1 MPSLHLP
8 ATDKTPEVLFDRDG
22 GMFEMC
28 GCSIHENAEGFFR
41 PLLEM
46 VEDYARRPAPVTRVK
61 LAMTYF
67 NSSSSKY
74 LLDLLKLLDEIHIS
88 GAAVVGLEWHYDQND
103 LDMEEAGGDYKDLLE
118 MPVTLVRDITG

>member
-1 MPSLHLP
+1 MTDLHLP
-8 ATDKTPEVLFDRDG
+8 ATDKTPEIRFDPG
-22 GMFEMC
+22 AGMLEMR

-46 VEDYARRPAPVTRVK
+46 AEDYARKPAPLTTVK

-74 LLDLLKLLDEIHIS
+74 LLDLLKILDEIQIS
-88 GAAVVGLEWHYDQND
+88 GAGEVAMEWHYERED
-103 LDMEEAGGDYKDLLE
+103 LDMQEAGVDYKDLLE
-118 MPVTLVRDITG
+118 MPVTLVRGITP

>member
-1 MPSLHLP
+1 MPSLYLP
-8 ATDKTPEVLFDRDG
+8 ATDKTPEVRFDGDTGTLEVR
-22 GMFEMC
+22 

-41 PLLEM
+41 PLLDL
-46 VEDYARRPAPVTRVK
+46 VEDYARKPAPATKVK

-74 LLDLLKLLDEIHIS
+74 LLDLLRLLDEIHLA
-88 GAAVVGLEWHYDQND
+88 GMAEVVLEWHYDQHD

-118 MPVTLVRDITG
+118 MPVRLVRDITG

>member
-8 ATDKTPEVLFDRDG
+8 ATDKTPEILFDRDA
-22 GMFEMC
+22 GMLEMR

-46 VEDYARRPAPVTRVK
+46 AEDYARRPAPLTTVK

-74 LLDLLKLLDEIHIS
+74 LLDLLKALDEIHIT
-88 GAAVVGLEWHYDQND
+88 GAGNVVMEWHYDQED
-103 LDMEEAGGDYKDLLE
+103 LDMEEAGRDYKDLLE
-118 MPVTLVRDITG
+118 MPVTLVRSITG

>member
-1 MPSLHLP
+1 MSRIHLP
-8 ATDKTPEVLFDRDG
+8 ATDKTPEIIFDQDAGVLELR
-22 GMFEMC
+22 
-28 GCSIHENAEGFFR
+28 GCSIHENAERFFR

-46 VEDYARRPAPVTRVK
+46 AEDYALKPAPKTTVK

-74 LLDLLKLLDEIHIS
+74 LLDLLKVLDEIHIS
-88 GAAVVGLEWHYDQND
+88 GAGEVVLEWHYDRED

-118 MPVTLVRDITG
+118 MPVTLVRGITG

>member
-1 MPSLHLP
+1 MPRLYLP
-8 ATDKTPEVLFDRDG
+8 PTEKTPEILFDPAT
-22 GMFEMC
+22 GMFEIR

-46 VEDYARRPAPVTRVK
+46 VEDYAQRPAPVTTVK

-74 LLDLLKLLDEIHIS
+74 LLDLLRILDEIHIT
-88 GAAVVGLEWHYDQND
+88 GAGEVTMEWHYDRED
-103 LDMEEAGGDYKDLLE
+103 LDMEEAGGDYKALLE
-118 MPVTLVRDITG
+118 MPVTLVRGATR